1 MVYEFVG
8 ARQNSVLTINSK
20 RYGCSSEKPGGG
32 GYHVISIFGDLL
44 NNSAVNLFSEK

>member
-1 MVYEFVG
+1 MVNEFVG

-20 RYGCSSEKPGGG
+20 RYGCSLEKPGG

>member
-20 RYGCSSEKPGGG
+20 RYGCSLEKPGGLEED
-32 GYHVISIFGDLL
+32 IM
-44 NNSAVNLFSEK
+44 